1 MDANVRKRASARVI
15 VTLILAAALALIP
28 PVLYHD
34 LVYGEFFLED
44 AAKDIAN
51 QFLDA
56 TRWIHAGGIIAV
68 WLLNLIFFSIN
79 QRKGDCGRK
88 LMGRNTLQ
96 NVLNILLILLSVAAM
111 IGYRYALSADVWI
124 GLLFPTADIS
134 RIIVWMPYY
143 SCTNSY
149 KNLIWST
156 ITLFEIIVAL
166 FSNENLL
173 LGIVLL
179 KTCSRCGLTE
189 I

>member
-68 WLLNLIFFSIN
+68 WLLNLILFSIN

-143 SCTNSY
+143 LVAFFGLFLWRFCRKAAPATNCPVTWPIA
-149 KNLIWST
+149 KWFDARM
-156 ITLFEIIVAL
+156 TLAER
-166 FSNENLL
+166 
-173 LGIVLL
+173 
-179 KTCSRCGLTE
+179 TR
-189 I
+189 